1 MKKISNR
8 KSEMILIPSTSSEKY
23 DFYDFAC
30 MYDKNTNTHGQKIY
44 RTSL

>member
-8 KSEMILIPSTSSEKY
+8 KSKMNLIPSTSSEKY

-30 MYDKNTNTHGQKIY
+30 MYDKNINTHVQKIY
-44 RTSL
+44 HTSL